1 MCKLFVREFVSY
13 VSNQYIYIYHES
25 INSYSVPLRYSRH
38 ILLLLM
44 NFIESSSCDEIDR
57 NWTIFQYISCVS
69 VKEHPPPPQKKI
81 INMID

>member
-13 VSNQYIYIYHES
+13 DIYSTNQS
-25 INSYSVPLRYSRH
+25 IHTVYLHPIQG

-44 NFIESSSCDEIDR
+44 NFIESSSRAEIDR

-69 VKEHPPPPQKKI
+69 VKEHPPPQKKKI
-81 INMID
+81 IKMID